1 MAFSGG
7 GSNITLPHTHDGTVV
22 QDGGSLNM
30 DNVTQA
36 NLTAGDVIYSDGT
49 HLQRLAIGTPAQQ
62 IKVNAGATAP
72 EYFSAAAG
80 SDIEF
85 IERFGLAAG
94 SATTSMSSSTF
105 TGMSEIWAW
114 YQIHN
119 ANDNVSINFRPNN
132 VSTGYQSQA
141 RNYAGGNTTSTA
153 GFHYRGG
160 TSNTCFGLFHIM
172 SGSGSYG
179 QFGMTCTGNTAA
191 YDSGA
196 SSMNFPGGM
205 GGLLA
210 GNNDLITS
218 LTIAVTAGNI
228 YGDVVLFGSQ
238 N

>member
-1 MAFSGG
+1 MTKLIGSASLTTTDSGTDLTTKG
-7 GSNITLPHTHDGTVV
+7 DLHGYSTSNTRVPVGSNDTV
-22 QDGGSLNM
+22 
-30 DNVTQA
+30 
-36 NLTAGDVIYSDGT
+36 LTADSSEALGVKW
-49 HLQRLAIGTPAQQ
+49 ATPAG
-62 IKVNAGATAP
+62 GA
-72 EYFSAAAG
+72 
-80 SDIEF
+80 DVEF
-85 IERFGLAAG
+85 IERFGLASG
-94 SATTSMSSSTF
+94 SATTSMASSTF
-105 TGMSEIWAW
+105 SEMSELWVW

-160 TSNTCFGLFHIM
+160 TSNICFGLFHIM
-172 SGSGSYG
+172 SGYGSFG

-191 YDSGA
+191 YDSTA

-210 GNNDLITS
+210 SNYDLITS

-228 YGDVVLFGSQ
+228 YGDVVLFGSD